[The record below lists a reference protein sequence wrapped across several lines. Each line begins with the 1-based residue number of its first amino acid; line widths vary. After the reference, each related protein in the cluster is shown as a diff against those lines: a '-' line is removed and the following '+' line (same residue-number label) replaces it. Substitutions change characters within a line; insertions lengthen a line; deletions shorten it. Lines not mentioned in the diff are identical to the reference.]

1 MNEEVARRLGAA
13 PSSLGFGDPAARLAL
28 DANNFIILH
37 SDFFIRELVRLPGIA
52 PGHARWQGAILL
64 LNHNRGN

>member
-13 PSSLGFGDPAARLAL
+13 PSSLGFGGPVARLAL

-37 SDFFIRELVRLPGIA
+37 SHFFLQKFGAVAGNRTRKVAVRKDLRSGKPFCC
-52 PGHARWQGAILL
+52 
-64 LNHNRGN
+64 